1 MLTAKGSVSNP
12 TNRPIKEER
21 KMKADLAVVPL
32 QRAAVQKKVEE
43 LMLLKKVQVAVL
55 PVGVGQRNSVSVS
68 GLWFIVSGCLGR
80 IDIK

>member
-1 MLTAKGSVSNP
+1 MLTPKGSASNP
-12 TNRPIKEER
+12 TNRPIREER

-43 LMLLKKVQVAVL
+43 LMLQKKVQVDDL
-55 PVGVGQRNSVSVS
+55 PVVEESRSNVS
-68 GLWFIVSGCLGR
+68 GLWFLVYGCLGR